1 MGLLMLSTALDY
13 AYGFWVA
20 SPNPKKA
27 KLFLWLSIIN
37 NLGILAIFKYY
48 NFFALQFQNGFEL
61 LGLHTNP
68 ILLNVALPIGI
79 SFYTFHGM
87 SYVIDIYR
95 GRQKPVSSFVDYAV
109 FVSFFPLL
117 VAGPIERANHL
128 LPQVQKP
135 RVFNYTQAVE
145 GCRLIIWGMFKK
157 VVVADNL
164 AIAVDDIYS
173 NYDNLNSINLIIG
186 AIYFSFQ
193 IYCDFSGYSDI
204 SRGVAKF
211 FGFELLLNFD
221 NPYLSQSIPEF
232 WKKWHISL
240 SSWFRDYLYFPIG
253 GSREGKIKT
262 IRNVFIIFLVSGF
275 WHGANWTFIAWGAIH
290 ALFFLPSLIKKRDE
304 VKIQAGSI
312 TRQYLSVLITF
323 SIVTFAWIFFRAK
336 DLFQAKE
343 YISRILF
350 SRFQIQDFME
360 WRSESTEGGHIEF
373 LVILILFALMNKVKN
388 MGGIVIPNTI
398 LIITTLIFGMFIN
411 PVNFIYFQF

>member
-95 GRQKPVSSFVDYAV
+95 GQQKPVSSFVDYAV

-135 RVFNYTQAVE
+135 RTFNYTQAVE

-164 AIAVDDIYS
+164 AIAVDDIYNDYS
-173 NYDNLNSINLIIG
+173 NLNSINLIIG

-204 SRGVAKF
+204 ARGVAKF
-211 FGFELLLNFD
+211 FGFELLLNFN
-221 NPYLSQSIPEF
+221 NPYMSKSIPEF

-240 SSWFRDYLYFPIG
+240 SSWFRDYLYIPIG
-253 GSREGKIKT
+253 GSKEGRAKA

-275 WHGANWTFIAWGAIH
+275 WHGANWTFITWGAIH
-290 ALFFLPSLIKKRDE
+290 ALFFLPGFIKKHNHDASPE
-304 VKIQAGSI
+304 HHVIV
-312 TRQYLSVLITF
+312 QYLSILFTF
-323 SIVTFAWIFFRAK
+323 SIVTFAWIFFRSQN
-336 DLFQAKE
+336 LIQAKN
-343 YISRILF
+343 YICQILF
-350 SRFQIQDFME
+350 SRFRFQDFIE
-360 WRSESTEGGHIEF
+360 WRSESTEGSHFEF
-373 LVILILFALMNKVKN
+373 LVILILFATMNKVKN
-388 MGGIVIPNTI
+388 MNSIVIPNTI
-398 LIITTLIFGMFIN
+398 LLITTLIFGMFMN
-411 PVNFIYFQF
+411 PANFIYFQF